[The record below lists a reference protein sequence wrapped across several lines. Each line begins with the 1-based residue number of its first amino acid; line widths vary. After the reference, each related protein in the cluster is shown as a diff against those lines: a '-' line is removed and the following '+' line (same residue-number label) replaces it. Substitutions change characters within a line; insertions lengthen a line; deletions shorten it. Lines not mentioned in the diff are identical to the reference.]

1 MANFLLW
8 PKDFVNI
15 LLFILIFSTTKKLVL
30 LRFPGSIINDHC
42 FSNNWAGIPRPSRT
56 GVFMGTW
63 IFLHCPKSNPHFRHI
78 TWNVVENMTL
88 HELFRVVSRFP
99 RYISCY
105 LAENWFPLGQCRVG
119 WSDIRFF
126 PELGLEASR
135 DRKIFWQ
142 QHVITKQMF
151 HWIKTRESV
160 AHQSCSFVELHRKLS
175 FNYFFFFPWFFGRK
189 YPIEDST
196 NC

>member
-1 MANFLLW
+1 M
-8 PKDFVNI
+8 DY
-15 LLFILIFSTTKKLVL
+15 FIFEYLVYRCNNQNLRINTGENNVWMCACIVTHYFSRDGWTVYMYGCTV
-30 LRFPGSIINDHC
+30 P
-42 FSNNWAGIPRPSRT
+42 
-56 GVFMGTW
+56 MGCT
-63 IFLHCPKSNPHFRHI
+63 
-78 TWNVVENMTL
+78 
-88 HELFRVVSRFP
+88 
-99 RYISCY
+99 
-105 LAENWFPLGQCRVG
+105 VG

-126 PELGLEASR
+126 PKLGLEAPR

-142 QHVITKQMF
+142 QHVITEQMF